1 MIKTVKLGEQ
11 EYDVSALGEEG
22 RNLLS
27 NFQMAT
33 DRLQEAENLHAVLT
47 KARRAYIA
55 DIKNEIIQGKTGID
69 LSTLFS
75 D

>member
-11 EYDVSALGEEG
+11 DYDVSDLSEEG
-22 RNLLS
+22 RSLLTS
-27 NFQMAT
+27 FQMAT
-33 DRLQEAENLHAVLT
+33 NRMQEAENLLAVFT

-55 DIKNEIIQGKTGID
+55 DIKNEMIQGKTGID
-69 LSTLFS
+69 LSALFS